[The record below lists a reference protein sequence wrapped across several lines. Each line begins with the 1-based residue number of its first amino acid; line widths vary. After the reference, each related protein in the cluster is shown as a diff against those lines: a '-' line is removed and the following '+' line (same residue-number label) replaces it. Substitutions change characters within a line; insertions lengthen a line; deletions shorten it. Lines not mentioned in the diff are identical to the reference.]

1 MSKDYFTP
9 QDPVNKELFTSD
21 EVFEQNRK
29 LTLKEWLAG
38 K

>member
-21 EVFEQNRK
+21 EVFEQNWKRI
-29 LTLKEWLAG
+29 LKEWLS
-38 K
+38 KP

>member
-9 QDPVNKELFTSD
+9 QDPVNKELFSSD
-21 EVFEQNRK
+21 KIFEQNRK
-29 LTLKEWLAG
+29 RILKEWLAG